1 MPCGNDKTFE
11 IDFLHRYTNVI
22 SSINHKEGKGKE
34 RNSSSAFCRLK
45 ILWFRDN
52 ISLRW
57 QCDRGEAARGAF
69 VVTLENFLNT
79 TWQPPSCAESGASRE
94 LADGSGTLL
103 ISSPF
108 LRCLCLS
115 SLFSLSCRLSSFPF
129 LSFPSLS
136 IDLSLFPHFS
146 LSLSKILEFS
156 HNIHLFHFSLPSR
169 ILFLFLPYFPQ
180 QISCTKDNAE
190 DDLEAQLIPQD
201 RICCLQGPSFPRL
214 PPQRALRPLSPRHYD
229 AALMMALGAISTK
242 HATGWHVGPCHV
254 HKSPSFTAVLR
265 ISGLE
270 QYQGKALAH
279 SVSNNYIAYGIIIWD
294 LLFVA
299 AG

>member
-1 MPCGNDKTFE
+1 MCGKRRLAWAGRW
-11 IDFLHRYTNVI
+11 I
-22 SSINHKEGKGKE
+22 
-34 RNSSSAFCRLK
+34 RNFAHF
-45 ILWFRDN
+45 
-52 ISLRW
+52 
-57 QCDRGEAARGAF
+57 
-69 VVTLENFLNT
+69 
-79 TWQPPSCAESGASRE
+79 
-94 LADGSGTLL
+94 
-103 ISSPF
+103 
-108 LRCLCLS
+108 
-115 SLFSLSCRLSSFPF
+115 FSLPSLPLSLVFVLFILPSLF
-129 LSFPSLS
+129 LSFFIFPIS
-136 IDLSLFPHFS
+136 IYRDLSLFPHFS

-201 RICCLQGPSFPRL
+201 RICCLRGPSFPRL